1 MTRDELIKEIHQL
14 PFDHPDA
21 DIDEVEGIIADFVI
35 AKQTAIIED
44 VSKYE
49 YGIADEHIPD
59 DKEDAYNLGCQ
70 NTKDDILSII
80 QRIRGEK

>member
-35 AKQTAIIED
+35 AKQTAILSEIEKPLEEVHD
-44 VSKYE
+44 MDNLYCNCCE
-49 YGIADEHIPD
+49 DTNEAIDE
-59 DKEDAYNLGCQ
+59 A
-70 NTKDDILSII
+70 LSII
-80 QRIRGEK
+80 QRIRGDK